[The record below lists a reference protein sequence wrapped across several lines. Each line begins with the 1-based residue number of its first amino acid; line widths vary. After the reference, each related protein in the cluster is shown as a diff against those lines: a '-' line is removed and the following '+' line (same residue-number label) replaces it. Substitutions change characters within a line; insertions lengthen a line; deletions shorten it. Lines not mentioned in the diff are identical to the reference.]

1 MNMSMETRY
10 GLIIFVALLLWLF
23 GFSIIVVLDA
33 YTERKRKKFFAVLI
47 AVMVS
52 LVVQNYSEYS
62 IIRYMPVPVLRLI
75 VVSYRFIIIPVLLVM
90 FAYLISPYGKKII
103 AWCLVGI
110 NTIVYIISA
119 FTHICFYI
127 DESNQYIG
135 GPLQYFCL
143 VVNSI
148 LLVYLIYLSV
158 SRFKFSRLKEFIFHT
173 FWIVVI
179 VLAVI
184 GDAFLNNKQQWVD
197 SVTIA
202 AVGASAFTYIWIH
215 QKIVHEQQTNF
226 IAEQRIRVIRSQV
239 QPHFIYNT
247 LSSIRNIEGNPE
259 ETKRAITEFA
269 GYIRGNLAALDVK
282 EVIPFKKEI
291 EYVKDYIALQQ
302 RRFPDKINV
311 TYDIAD
317 EDFSL
322 PPLTLQILVENSIKH
337 GITTR
342 YESGN
347 IAIKTYCE
355 KKYHVISIV
364 DDGVGFDT
372 EILKTTD
379 RVGLRA
385 VKNRLEYYQD
395 GLMDIKSAPGKGT
408 SVTIKIP
415 KHLSNPEEEEETLS
429 NRIRRK
435 LFNKNKKDE

>member
-10 GLIIFVALLLWLF
+10 GMIIFVALMLWLF
-23 GFSIIVVLDA
+23 GFSIIVVLDT

-47 AVMVS
+47 AVLAS
-52 LVVQNYSEYS
+52 LVIQNYSEYS
-62 IIRYMPVPVLRLI
+62 IIRYMPVPALRLI
-75 VVSYRFIIIPVLLVM
+75 VVTYGFIIIPVLLVL

-110 NTIVYIISA
+110 NAIVYIVSA

-127 DESNQYIG
+127 DESNQYVS

-143 VVNSI
+143 VVNSV
-148 LLVYLIYLSV
+148 LLAYLVYLSISH
-158 SRFKFSRLKEFIFHT
+158 FKVSRLKEFIFHT
-173 FWIVVI
+173 FWIVFI

-184 GDAFLNNKQQWVD
+184 GDAFWNDKQQWVD
-197 SVTIA
+197 SVTIV
-202 AVGASAFTYIWIH
+202 AVCAGAFIYIWIH
-215 QKIVHEQQTNF
+215 QRIVYEQQTNF

-269 GYIRGNLAALDVK
+269 GFIRGNLAALDGK
-282 EVIPFKKEI
+282 EVIPFSKEI

-302 RRFPDKINV
+302 RRFPGKIEV

-342 YESGN
+342 YEGGN

-385 VKNRLEYYQD
+385 VKNRLEYYQE
-395 GLMDIKSAPGKGT
+395 GIMDIKSTPGKGT
-408 SVTIKIP
+408 DITIKIP

-429 NRIRRK
+429 DRIGRK
-435 LFNKNKKDE
+435 LLHKKKKDE